1 MVCSSIRLAT
11 SAITGS
17 LSLLLSFTLYLPG
30 LSCRSHAR
38 EKGLARTSMLDGN
51 LVKMVVDLCKW
62 WPEGGAGEQKQLVQ
76 TPAEGVGHG
85 GSA

>member
-17 LSLLLSFTLYLPG
+17 LSLLLSFALYLPG
-30 LSCRSHAR
+30 LRRHAR

-76 TPAEGVGHG
+76 KPADGVGHG